1 LSSISITST
10 GESQAER
17 VELLSRLLARRV
29 ALGLAL
35 SRSDL
40 KSAARAAG
48 RIRLPDI
55 GLSPEERNEA
65 RFARATLGRAI
76 RDARVRSFR
85 APIVRPAP
93 QRVEIAPSGSSRRRL
108 TIGTA
113 LAVAL
118 ALVILLSL
126 GTPGGPLSGV
136 RAPGAPGT
144 SSSQQVLDA
153 TKQSRGRTS
162 SFTQPVAVG
171 APTANPAPSGEPVA
185 TPEREDIHGGRGG
198 GGGGG
203 GTGTAGT
210 GFVPAP
216 PVLTIP
222 TPTPTPTLYTRF
234 HGRVLDATTGAP
246 VPGVCIVIGSLDCAP
261 DNPHSDAGGYWEATV
276 TLQPYWDFQWQKTS
290 YQSFLERLY
299 SFGRQDVVVPD
310 IKLSR

>member
-171 APTANPAPSGEPVA
+171 VPTGSPVPAPTERVRNEDNDRPV
-185 TPEREDIHGGRGG
+185 GGGG

-261 DNPHSDAGGYWEATV
+261 DKPHSDAGGYWEATV

>member
-1 LSSISITST
+1 LSSISITS
-10 GESQAER
+10 EQAER

-65 RFARATLGRAI
+65 RYARATLGRAI

-85 APIVRPAP
+85 APIARPVP
-93 QRVEIAPSGSSRRRL
+93 QRVEIVPPKSSRRRL
-108 TIGTA
+108 AIAAT
-113 LAVAL
+113 LAAAL
-118 ALVILLSL
+118 ALVALLSV
-126 GTPGGPLSGV
+126 GTPGGPLSGL
-136 RAPGAPGT
+136 RAAGAPGT

-171 APTANPAPSGEPVA
+171 APTSNPVPSGEPLA

-203 GTGTAGT
+203 GTGTGGT

-234 HGRVLDATTGAP
+234 HGRVLDANTGAP
-246 VPGVCIVIGSLDCAP
+246 VPGVCIVIGSLDCGS
-261 DNPHSDAGGYWEATV
+261 DKPHSDAGGYWEATV
-276 TLQPYWDFQWQKTS
+276 TLQPYWDFQWQKTN

-310 IKLSR
+310 IRLSH

>member
-1 LSSISITST
+1 MSSISITS
-10 GESQAER
+10 ESQAER
-17 VELLSRLLARRV
+17 VEHLSRLLARRV

-55 GLSPEERNEA
+55 GLSPHERNEA

-85 APIVRPAP
+85 APTVRPASN
-93 QRVEIAPSGSSRRRL
+93 RIEIAPRRRSRRRL
-108 TIGTA
+108 AIAAT
-113 LAVAL
+113 LAAAL
-118 ALVILLSL
+118 ALVVLLSL
-126 GTPGGPLSGV
+126 GTPGGPLSGLRAAV
-136 RAPGAPGT
+136 APGR

-171 APTANPAPSGEPVA
+171 APTGSPVPAA
-185 TPEREDIHGGRGG
+185 TEHARPEDNDRGG

-203 GTGTAGT
+203 GSAGTGTGGT

-216 PVLTIP
+216 PFLTIP
-222 TPTPTPTLYTRF
+222 TPTPTPTVYTRF

-246 VPGVCIVIGSLDCAP
+246 VPGVCIVIGSLDCGP
-261 DNPHSDAGGYWEATV
+261 NKPHSDAGGYWEATV
-276 TLQPYWDFQWQKTS
+276 TLQPYWDFGWQKTG

-299 SFGRQDVVVPD
+299 SFGRQDVLVPD
-310 IKLSR
+310 IKLSH